1 LQGLVLP
8 LLLFLKKQKSLV
20 KAINFWY
27 WYYQKG
33 EIKLREVFRMITV
46 PAHKVRQFGVDFYQT
61 SFTSGDIQK
70 LVKFEVLNYL
80 PLEEG
85 GKRRKTTK
93 TSAINW
99 EMLEKR
105 IGQNEAAFQRPMIR
119 KKIRELVQ
127 YYSDCQEAQNLPAIP
142 GAVIMITEKKLAFSP
157 IGKNP
162 NLGLLQIP
170 EEPGILRC
178 LDGQHRLLAL
188 SAQTEKVVDIDVPA
202 ILFDTLDPRQTV
214 ELFVTINAK
223 HTRLNP
229 SHLISLAGRRLYTD
243 HYQALAHDIIRQ
255 LNEEEDSPLQG
266 DIKILGVGKGRVS
279 QASLADEM
287 VDLFSNIE
295 KIGGKERFEAF
306 EQNGRR
312 YFRNYFKA
320 ILALFPK
327 AWAGR
332 KYSIKTGAAL
342 RAFIRVSP
350 DVMARSK
357 ELKNDPF
364 DYFGIR
370 EAIKPWAER
379 IGEGRFETE
388 GEWRN
393 KLAGGT
399 RGTVEFLSRELRDA
413 LRSG

>member
-1 LQGLVLP
+1 
-8 LLLFLKKQKSLV
+8 
-20 KAINFWY
+20 
-27 WYYQKG
+27 
-33 EIKLREVFRMITV
+33 MITV
-46 PAHKVRQFGVDFYQT
+46 PAHKVRQFGVEFYQT
-61 SFTSGDIQK
+61 SFTSGDVQK
-70 LVKFEVLNYL
+70 LVKFEVLNY
-80 PLEEG
+80 PSIEEG
-85 GKRRKTTK
+85 EKRRKTAK

-105 IGQNEAAFQRPMIR
+105 IARSEAAFQRPVIR

-127 YYSDCQEAQNLPAIP
+127 YYLDCQEAQNLPAIP
-142 GAVIMITEKKLAFSP
+142 GAVIMITEKRLNFSA

-162 NLGLLQIP
+162 NLGMLQIP
-170 EEPGILRC
+170 EEPGIMRC

-188 SAQTEKVVDIDVPA
+188 SAQTGKSVEIDVPA
-202 ILFDTLDPRQTV
+202 VVFDTLDARQIV

-229 SHLISLAGRRLYTD
+229 SHLISLAGRRLYAD
-243 HYQALAHDIIRQ
+243 PHQALAHDIIRR
-255 LNEEEDSPLQG
+255 LNEEEASPLRG
-266 DIKILGVGKGRVS
+266 DIKVLGVGKGRVS

-287 VDLFSNIE
+287 GDLFSNIE
-295 KIGGKERFEAF
+295 KIGGANRFKEF
-306 EQNGRR
+306 EQNAKR
-312 YFRNYFKA
+312 FFLNYFKA
-320 ILALFPK
+320 IQALFPK

-364 DYFGIR
+364 DHFGIR
-370 EAIKPWAER
+370 EAIKPWGDR
-379 IGEGRFETE
+379 IGEVRFETD
-388 GEWRN
+388 GEWRK

-399 RGTVEFLSRELRDA
+399 RGTAELLTRELRDA
-413 LRSG
+413 MKAP

>member
-1 LQGLVLP
+1 
-8 LLLFLKKQKSLV
+8 
-20 KAINFWY
+20 
-27 WYYQKG
+27 
-33 EIKLREVFRMITV
+33 MITI
-46 PAHKVRQFGVDFYQT
+46 PGHKVRQFGVEFYQT
-61 SFTSGDIQK
+61 SFTSTDIQR
-70 LVKFEVLNYL
+70 LVKFEVLDY
-80 PLEEG
+80 PTTAEGEE
-85 GKRRKTTK
+85 RRKKAK

-99 EMLEKR
+99 EMLERR
-105 IGQNEAAFQRPMIR
+105 IARSEAAFQRPVIR

-127 YYSDCQEAQNLPAIP
+127 YYSECQEAQNLPAIP
-142 GAVIMITEKKLAFSP
+142 GAVIMIAEKRLNFSP

-162 NLGLLQIP
+162 NLGMIQIP

-188 SAQTEKVVDIDVPA
+188 SAQTEKDVQIDVPA
-202 ILFDTLDPRQTV
+202 VLFDTLDPRQTV

-229 SHLISLAGRRLYTD
+229 SHLISLAGRRLYAD
-243 HYQALAHDIIRQ
+243 QYQALAHDIIRK
-255 LNEEEDSPLQG
+255 LNEEEGSPLEG
-266 DIKILGVGKGRVS
+266 EIKILGVGKGRVS

-295 KIGGKERFEAF
+295 KLGGANRFKEF
-306 EQNGRR
+306 EQNGQRF
-312 YFRNYFKA
+312 FRNYFKA

-332 KYSIKTGAAL
+332 KYSIKTGGAL

-357 ELKNDPF
+357 ELKKDPF

-370 EAIKPWAER
+370 EAIAPWGDR
-379 IGEGRFETE
+379 IGEERFETE
-388 GEWRN
+388 GEWRK

-399 RGTVEFLSRELRDA
+399 RGTVELLARELRDA
-413 LRSG
+413 IKAV

>member
-1 LQGLVLP
+1 
-8 LLLFLKKQKSLV
+8 
-20 KAINFWY
+20 
-27 WYYQKG
+27 
-33 EIKLREVFRMITV
+33 MITV
-46 PAHKVRQFGVDFYQT
+46 PAHKVRQFGVEFYQT

-70 LVKFEVLNYL
+70 LVKFEVLNYSAI
-80 PLEEG
+80 EEG
-85 GKRRKTTK
+85 EKRRKPTK

-105 IGQNEAAFQRPMIR
+105 IGQSEAAFQRPMIR

-127 YYSDCQEAQNLPAIP
+127 YYSHCQEAQNLPAIP
-142 GAVIMITEKKLAFSP
+142 GAVIMITEKRLNFSP
-157 IGKNP
+157 IGKNT
-162 NLGLLQIP
+162 NLGMLQIP

-188 SAQTEKVVDIDVPA
+188 SAPTDKNVEIDVPA
-202 ILFDTLDPRQTV
+202 VLFDTLDPRQTV

-229 SHLISLAGRRLYTD
+229 SHLISLAGRRLYAD
-243 HYQALAHDIIRQ
+243 PYQALAHDIIRQ
-255 LNEEEDSPLQG
+255 LNEEESSPLRG
-266 DIKILGVGKGRVS
+266 EIKILGVGKGRVS

-295 KIGGKERFEAF
+295 KIGGTRRFKEFEENGKRFF
-306 EQNGRR
+306 L
-312 YFRNYFKA
+312 NYFKA
-320 ILALFPK
+320 ILAFFPR

-350 DVMARSK
+350 DVMSRSK

-370 EAIKPWAER
+370 EAIKPWGER
-379 IGEGRFETE
+379 IGDGRFETD
-388 GEWRN
+388 GEWRK

-399 RGTVEFLSRELRDA
+399 RGTVELLSRELRDA
-413 LRSG
+413 MKPL

>member
-1 LQGLVLP
+1 
-8 LLLFLKKQKSLV
+8 
-20 KAINFWY
+20 
-27 WYYQKG
+27 
-33 EIKLREVFRMITV
+33 MITV

-61 SFTSGDIQK
+61 SFTSGDVQK
-70 LVKFEVLNYL
+70 LVKFEVLSYSGA
-80 PLEEG
+80 EEERK
-85 GKRRKTTK
+85 KRKPAK

-105 IGQNEAAFQRPMIR
+105 IGQSEAAFQRPMIR

-127 YYSDCQEAQNLPAIP
+127 YYLDCKESQNLPAIP
-142 GAVIMITEKKLAFSP
+142 GAVIMITEKKLSFSP

-162 NLGLLQIP
+162 NLGMLQIP

-188 SAQTEKVVDIDVPA
+188 SAQMETDLEIDVPA
-202 ILFDTLDPRQTV
+202 VLFDTLDARQTV

-243 HYQALAHDIIRQ
+243 SYQALAHDIIRT
-255 LNEEEDSPLQG
+255 LNEEESSPLHG
-266 DIKILGVGKGRVS
+266 EVKILGVGKGRVS
-279 QASLADEM
+279 QASLAEEM
-287 VDLFSNIE
+287 VDLFGNIE
-295 KIGGKERFEAF
+295 KLGGANRFKEF
-306 EQNGRR
+306 EQNGKR
-312 YFRNYFKA
+312 FFLNYFKS
-320 ILALFPK
+320 ILAIFPK

-357 ELKNDPF
+357 ELKKDSF

-370 EAIKPWAER
+370 EAIKPWGDR
-379 IGEGRFETE
+379 IGETRFETD
-388 GEWRN
+388 GEWKQ

-399 RGTVEFLSRELRDA
+399 RGTVDLLARELRDA
-413 LRSG
+413 MKSL

>member
-1 LQGLVLP
+1 
-8 LLLFLKKQKSLV
+8 
-20 KAINFWY
+20 
-27 WYYQKG
+27 
-33 EIKLREVFRMITV
+33 MITV

-61 SFTSGDIQK
+61 SFTSGDVQK
-70 LVKFEVLNYL
+70 LVKFEVLSYSGA
-80 PLEEG
+80 EEE
-85 GKRRKTTK
+85 RKKKKSVK

-105 IGQNEAAFQRPMIR
+105 IGQSEAAFQRPMIR

-127 YYSDCQEAQNLPAIP
+127 YYLDCKESQNLPAIP
-142 GAVIMITEKKLAFSP
+142 GAVIMITEKKLSFSP

-162 NLGLLQIP
+162 NLGMLQIP

-188 SAQTEKVVDIDVPA
+188 SAQMESDLQIDVPA
-202 ILFDTLDPRQTV
+202 VLFDTLDARQTV

-229 SHLISLAGRRLYTD
+229 SHLISLAGRRLYAD
-243 HYQALAHDIIRQ
+243 SYQALAHDIIRT
-255 LNEEEDSPLQG
+255 LNEEESSPLHRE
-266 DIKILGVGKGRVS
+266 IKILGVGKGRVS
-279 QASLADEM
+279 QASLAEEM
-287 VDLFSNIE
+287 VDLFGNIE
-295 KIGGKERFEAF
+295 KLGGANRFKEF
-306 EQNGRR
+306 EQNGKR
-312 YFRNYFKA
+312 FFLNYFKA
-320 ILALFPK
+320 ILAIFPK

-357 ELKNDPF
+357 ELKKDSF

-370 EAIKPWAER
+370 EAIKPWGDR
-379 IGEGRFETE
+379 IGETRFETD
-388 GEWRN
+388 GEWKQ

-399 RGTVEFLSRELRDA
+399 RGTVDLLARELRDA
-413 LRSG
+413 IG